1 MGTWITTNTGF
12 RSFLSDRIGYKSGLA
27 LNNSEMI
34 ELLDSHDPLMNVFKS
49 QNEELVRIRTNHIE
63 DAFQIMLYRLGVNDQ
78 EFVGH
83 APTKL
88 DLEFMHSPNKRAL
101 FKKVLKLLGEAHFD
115 QGKSSIFDGFDEDSY
130 YEVIRMDLG
139 FEALEIAHRLVSL
152 TKESEE
158 ASPWD
163 WLSARVTEWHSPIE
177 LKGLFENESLDAMY
191 GTFLDQRY
199 INYLASN
206 SDKLSTMHWRKFEAL
221 TAEYFER
228 KGYKVQIGEGRNDG
242 GIDVRVWSKDSELDQ
257 PPVQLIQCKRT
268 KSKIDKVLVKSLW
281 ADVVDESAKG
291 GLIVTTSSFSPGAS
305 EVCKVRKYPIREASR
320 NTVIEWLSELR
331 KTGKGVFMGE

>member
-1 MGTWITTNTGF
+1 
-12 RSFLSDRIGYKSGLA
+12 
-27 LNNSEMI
+27 MI
-34 ELLDSHDPLMNVFKS
+34 ELLDSNDPLIGIFKS
-49 QNEELVRIRTNHIE
+49 QNEELVRIRTNYIE
-63 DAFQIMLYRLGVNDQ
+63 DTFQIMLYRLGVTTK

-83 APTKL
+83 APTLL
-88 DLEFMHSPNKRAL
+88 DLEFMHSPSKRLL
-101 FKKVLKLLGEAHFD
+101 FRKVLKLLGETHFG
-115 QGKSSIFDGFDEDSY
+115 QGKKSIFDEFDEDSY
-130 YEVIRMDLG
+130 YKSIRVDLG
-139 FEALEIAHRLVSL
+139 VEALAIARRLVSL

-177 LKGLFENESLDAMY
+177 LKQLFESESLDAMY

-242 GIDVRVWSKDSELDQ
+242 GIDVRVWSKDLEFYQ

-281 ADVVDESAKG
+281 ADVVNENAKG
-291 GLIVTTSSFSPGAS
+291 GLIVTTSSFSPGAI
-305 EVCKVRKYPIREASR
+305 EVCKVRNYPIREANR
-320 NTVIEWLSELR
+320 KTVIEWLNELR
-331 KTGKGVFMGE
+331 KIGKGVFMGE